1 MIRPITASSF
11 NAVGLSMSARAGG
24 RAQVPVQP
32 SNYLYAHF
40 KHVSGFPAP
49 EGVAGVPV
57 NKLKILDA
65 IIERLS
71 QVRKNAVSSPEQAG
85 FKDEKQLDALI
96 MEYQKQLSTAISHA
110 GAAAYTANAQIPA
123 GSFVNIAA

>member
-1 MIRPITASSF
+1 MIRPITASSLS
-11 NAVGLSMSARAGG
+11 AVGLSSARSGG

-71 QVRKNAVSSPEQAG
+71 QVRKNVAAGPEQAG

-96 MEYQKQLSTAISHA
+96 MEYQKQLSNAVSRV
-110 GAAAYTANAQIPA
+110 GAAYTASAQIPA
-123 GSFVNIAA
+123 GSFVNLAA